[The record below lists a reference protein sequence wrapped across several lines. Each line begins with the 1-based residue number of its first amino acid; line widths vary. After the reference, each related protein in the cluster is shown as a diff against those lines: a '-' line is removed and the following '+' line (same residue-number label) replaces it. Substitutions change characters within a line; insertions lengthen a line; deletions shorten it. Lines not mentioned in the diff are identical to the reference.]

1 MSSNGYLDI
10 TDNEVVTQ
18 FETGIDVEARLKLSL
33 LDDEYGFAGDS
44 EDNLIVLKDDLTT
57 KPGGT
62 IRSYFAYQ
70 LSSRGRSKDEQLVG
84 FEDRQRTTTFDIKV
98 DVIRN
103 AVTNESPMYQQWVP
117 YDMLESSKRVL
128 GDWFAKRFE
137 LALHAHAVGASIITS
152 DVYSLNNTINAL
164 QSRYIIRPNGTA
176 AGSLSSGDTMDVD
189 VINEAL
195 LRLELLRPKMRP
207 AMTPFGP
214 KFVCFLAPE
223 QVRDLRKSDSV
234 WFQIMTSAIQGGQV
248 SDNPIF
254 TNLLGS
260 VHDVLFYTSNL
271 VPPGLNSGGTKFKSK
286 TRRAWIGGA
295 GALNLAFGRGDR
307 PSGFGINRFQWDMDT
322 QDYGFKKSIAASTIV
337 GAARPRFTDPKDSSI
352 SEHGVLCIETYAD
365 YGSTLTDAEVYVD
378 WTEAGALVEA

>member
-1 MSSNGYLDI
+1 MSSNGFLEI

-18 FETGIDVEARLKLSL
+18 WETGIDIEARLKLAL
-33 LDDEYGFAGDS
+33 LDDEYGFAGNS

-57 KPGGT
+57 KAGGT
-62 IRSYFAYQ
+62 VRSYFAYQ
-70 LSSRGRSKDEQLVG
+70 LSSRGRAKDEQLQG
-84 FEDRQRTTTFDIKV
+84 FEDRHRTSTFDIKV
-98 DVIRN
+98 DTLRN
-103 AVTNESPMYQQWVP
+103 AVAHESPMYQQWVA
-117 YDMLESSKRVL
+117 YDMLETSKRVL

-137 LALHAHAVGASIITS
+137 LALHAHATGASIITL
-152 DVYSLNNTINAL
+152 DAYTLNNTINAV
-164 QSRYIIRPNGTA
+164 QSAYIVRPNNKA
-176 AGSLSSGDTMDVD
+176 QGSLTSGDTMDVD

-195 LRLELLRPKMRP
+195 LRLELLRPKIRP

-286 TRRAWIGGA
+286 TRKAWIGGA

-307 PSGFGINRFQWDMDT
+307 PSGFGVNRFQWDMDS
-322 QDYGFKKSIAASTIV
+322 QDYGYRKSISASTIV
-337 GAARPRFTDPKDSSI
+337 GAARPRSTDPKDSSI
-352 SEHGVLCIETYAD
+352 SEHGVLCVETYAD
-365 YGSTLTDAEVYVD
+365 YGNSLTDAQVYVD
-378 WTEAGALVEA
+378 WTEAGAQIEA